1 MEAYP
6 LTKRELF
13 PLLLKLAENPDTRFA
28 YEALAAAPPPWWN
41 SFFPWSPDAQS
52 GSKPFSTSTPCDVNR
67 GRYQSRYPS
76 GKNYIA
82 RLKKDGLTGR
92 AYYVWVNSFTP
103 AQRKEWGLLYSGDFD
118 LDPSSWGLGWHIR
131 ASHTAL
137 ITREY
142 SYGDDDSKSL
152 HLRFD
157 RHRGRFNGLY

>member
-1 MEAYP
+1 MVARRAIRIETVQY
-6 LTKRELF
+6 LYSLRRK
-13 PLLLKLAENPDTRFA
+13 
-28 YEALAAAPPPWWN
+28 
-41 SFFPWSPDAQS
+41 
-52 GSKPFSTSTPCDVNR
+52 
-67 GRYQSRYPS
+67 SRQVPVTLS
-76 GKNYIA
+76 ERKNYIA

-103 AQRKEWGLLYSGDFD
+103 AQRKEWGLLYNGDFD

-157 RHRGRFNGLY
+157 RHQGRFNGLY